1 MELEP
6 LLDALAG
13 FGSGG
18 VRVRDWRI
26 HATDVRR
33 LTLGVKDAH
42 AGGPHAPLALKRGA
56 GARFLVVWS
65 DGRVSR
71 GYLERSQ
78 VEDQPHRALEEARRA
93 AYDDPDAARVSGPAE
108 FSQVELH
115 DADTAAAA
123 RGDTAVLARR
133 LAGLRGA
140 IATPEVRTWS
150 GSFSF
155 ALGRERVVTS
165 AGLDAGETATSA
177 SWHVTL
183 NGEAGAGH
191 AARRVE
197 PYVEFDA
204 RLARLLDTARAL
216 LVTAAPFPG
225 GVRPLILH
233 PRVVEEYVL
242 DTLLAN
248 LSGETVAHGE
258 GRFRREDFDS
268 GRPVLREDL
277 RLSVDPLQPF
287 RSGAYRFTAEG
298 VPAARCT
305 YIETGR
311 LIQPILDLKYAHRL
325 GRPPTPLPL
334 AADCLFLEGP
344 PVLSLEQAL
353 ERACGGALVLS
364 VLGVHTQDSAS
375 GDFSLAAPQALRIDA
390 AGPAG
395 KLRATISGNLFD
407 VLRDERLALVRFP
420 GEHTPGLVFDCRL
433 DPG

>member
-6 LLDALAG
+6 LLAALREYR
-13 FGSGG
+13 SGG
-18 VRVRDWRI
+18 VRVRDFRI
-26 HATDVRR
+26 HATDAGR
-33 LTLGVKDAH
+33 LALGVKDAH
-42 AGGPHAPLALKRGA
+42 AGSPHAPLALKRGA

-65 DGRVSR
+65 DGPVSR
-71 GYLERSQ
+71 GYLERTQ
-78 VEDQPHRALEEARRA
+78 VEDEPRRALEDARHA
-93 AYDDPDAARVSGPAE
+93 AYDDPDAARVVGPAE
-108 FSQVELH
+108 FPEVELH
-115 DADTAAAA
+115 DGHTADAA
-123 RGDTAVLARR
+123 RGDTRALAGRLAR
-133 LAGLRGA
+133 LRQHIDAPG
-140 IATPEVRTWS
+140 VRTWS

-155 ALGRERVVTS
+155 AEGRERVVTS
-165 AGLDAGETATSA
+165 AGLDASETSTSA

-197 PYVEFDA
+197 PEAEFDA
-204 RLARLLDTARAL
+204 RLGRLLDTARAL
-216 LVTAAPFPG
+216 LVAAEPFPG
-225 GVRPLILH
+225 GRRPLILH

-242 DTLLAN
+242 GTLLAN

-277 RLSVDPLQPF
+277 GLRLDPLQPF

-305 YIETGR
+305 FIEAGR
-311 LIQPILDLKYAHRL
+311 LVQPILDLKYAHRL

-344 PVLSLEQAL
+344 PVLSLEEAL
-353 ERACGGALVLS
+353 EGSRGGVLVLA

-375 GDFSLAAPQALRIDA
+375 GDFSLAAPQALRIDGA
-390 AGPAG
+390 RLGG
-395 KLRATISGNLFD
+395 KLRATISGNVFE
-407 VLRDERLALVRFP
+407 VLRGERLALVRFE
-420 GEHTPGLVFDCRL
+420 GEHTPGLAFDCRL
-433 DPG
+433 DPR